1 MSTLINRFQDV
12 IVYGNLTQKNLIK
25 TDGTIITTGNTTLL
39 NNLNVGGKVNTSGL
53 ICLSSGESSHLAPLG
68 SIAGT
73 YILFNRDGTDGTT
86 YIINSRGSG
95 DTGGIKFQIYNE
107 YGYLMYEPLN
117 IDQLGN
123 IFVDNPM
130 YINSSIS
137 LNDHGLYLRGY
148 GDTFHGLKFS
158 SDVDGPHLY
167 GYSGGKLGTI
177 GVDCLTWSNN
187 NVNIMGSLNVNQLTQ
202 NGISYDLSLFLKESD
217 ITYPVNFRLT
227 DNNWMMSNNFT
238 TTGLKQNYIA
248 YDLSLF
254 ALKTEIT
261 SNIDLYNITGIS
273 YTPTNGAIMR
283 STTIDNN
290 LTVNGIITSPS
301 VMITS
306 NLNLT
311 IPIIAGCYL
320 PKYLSDT
327 IYPQFNGNNS
337 FTGNND
343 FTITGLKQ
351 NNIAYDLSLFAL
363 SSDIIANTNYL
374 TSSNNWSGNNNFNTI
389 SCSGLISANGGLT
402 IPSTKNLTIV
412 GNIIAGSTQ
421 NLTISSTELGY
432 LDGVNQNIQTQLTNI
447 KNNSIGAQSFTT
459 ISCSDTISANG
470 ANGITATV
478 INATGLVTAS
488 NGLVVTG
495 EASVSSL
502 LSADGGITIASV
514 LNGGLTLVGNIIAGP
529 TQNIT
534 ITPTEL
540 GYLDGLVYNVQQ
552 QISVRGAVATAATI
566 NAVNA
571 TAIVSA
577 SSMTYSTINLSAGTW
592 HVVGHFSYNCVTA
605 GTISI
610 ETGYLGTS
618 MINSFDYS
626 TNYNVVLPVG
636 AVVNRKLEGFIT
648 VVTGANYIVSFN
660 LTIASGTYQKSVS
673 TVNPYYNT
681 LKAYKIF

>member
-1 MSTLINRFQDV
+1 M
-12 IVYGNLTQKNLIK
+12 
-25 TDGTIITTGNTTLL
+25 
-39 NNLNVGGKVNTSGL
+39 
-53 ICLSSGESSHLAPLG
+53 
-68 SIAGT
+68 
-73 YILFNRDGTDGTT
+73 
-86 YIINSRGSG
+86 
-95 DTGGIKFQIYNE
+95 
-107 YGYLMYEPLN
+107 
-117 IDQLGN
+117 
-123 IFVDNPM
+123 
-130 YINSSIS
+130 
-137 LNDHGLYLRGY
+137 
-148 GDTFHGLKFS
+148 
-158 SDVDGPHLY
+158 
-167 GYSGGKLGTI
+167 
-177 GVDCLTWSNN
+177 
-187 NVNIMGSLNVNQLTQ
+187 
-202 NGISYDLSLFLKESD
+202 
-217 ITYPVNFRLT
+217 
-227 DNNWMMSNNFT
+227 
-238 TTGLKQNYIA
+238 
-248 YDLSLF
+248 
-254 ALKTEIT
+254 
-261 SNIDLYNITGIS
+261 YNITGIS

-363 SSDIIANTNYL
+363 SSNIIANNNYL
-374 TSSNNWSGNNNFNTI
+374 TSSNDWSGNNNFNTI
-389 SCSGLISANGGLT
+389 SCSGLISANGGIT

-514 LNGGLTLVGNIIAGP
+514 LNGGLNLVGNIIAGP

-577 SSMTYSTINLSAGTW
+577 ASMTYSTINLSAGTW